1 MAKMTGAQAL
11 IAQLLSEGV
20 DTLFALPGVQMMDAI
35 DAVYEKRNALHMVQ
49 TRHEQATTYM
59 ADGYARVTGD
69 VGVAMVVPGPGAL
82 NATAGLGTAYAS
94 SSPVLLISGQ
104 IPSTSLGKN
113 IGELHEVED
122 QLDVFRPITKW
133 VHRETEVGA
142 IPEMVHEAFRQ
153 LRTGRPRPVEIEIP
167 PDTLAA
173 VSDVDIIDREDWARA
188 APADADAIADA
199 ARILCDAKKPV
210 IYAGGGIN
218 SSSASAELIAL
229 AELLQAPVIMT
240 QQGKGAVPDDHPLN
254 IAISYYM
261 QSPIK
266 DLFEQSDAVLAVA
279 TRFRIRD
286 DEAEVLPTLIHMD
299 VDPAEPGK
307 TRPTAVAIEAD
318 AKEGLGQL
326 IEAVRAMGSE
336 RESRGEEIAGWRK
349 TFRDGVRD
357 MVPLQMS
364 MLDDLRAGLDDD
376 AIVISGVT
384 NVGYWGNICFP
395 VMQPRTYITSS
406 YFGTLGYAFP
416 TALGAKIGNPDKQ
429 VVALSGDGGF
439 MYCATELSTAVKY
452 GINVVTVVFNNNA
465 FGASRWDQ
473 IHRFGERFIA
483 TDLHNPDLM
492 MFAQSFG
499 AVGIRTDP
507 AGLGDALKQAFAA
520 NAPVVLEVEVPVMM
534 PPFQI
539 IE

>member
-35 DAVYEKRNALHMVQ
+35 DAIYEKRNALHMVQ

-82 NATAGLGTAYAS
+82 NATAGLGTAYAA

-104 IPSTSLGKN
+104 IPTTSLGKN
-113 IGELHEVED
+113 FGELHEVDD

-133 VHRETEVGA
+133 VHRTTEICA

-153 LRTGRPRPVEIEIP
+153 LRTGRPRPVEIEVS

-173 VSDVDIIDREDWARA
+173 TADIDIIEREDWARA
-188 APADADAIADA
+188 APADAGAIADA
-199 ARILCDAKKPV
+199 ARILCNAKKPV

-218 SSSASAELIAL
+218 SSGASAELIAL

-254 IAISYYM
+254 IAVSYYM

-286 DEAEVLPTLIHMD
+286 DEAEVLPPLIHMD
-299 VDPAEPGK
+299 VDPGEP
-307 TRPTAVAIEAD
+307 
-318 AKEGLGQL
+318 
-326 IEAVRAMGSE
+326 
-336 RESRGEEIAGWRK
+336 
-349 TFRDGVRD
+349 
-357 MVPLQMS
+357 
-364 MLDDLRAGLDDD
+364 
-376 AIVISGVT
+376 
-384 NVGYWGNICFP
+384 
-395 VMQPRTYITSS
+395 
-406 YFGTLGYAFP
+406 
-416 TALGAKIGNPDKQ
+416 
-429 VVALSGDGGF
+429 
-439 MYCATELSTAVKY
+439 
-452 GINVVTVVFNNNA
+452 
-465 FGASRWDQ
+465 
-473 IHRFGERFIA
+473 
-483 TDLHNPDLM
+483 
-492 MFAQSFG
+492 
-499 AVGIRTDP
+499 
-507 AGLGDALKQAFAA
+507 
-520 NAPVVLEVEVPVMM
+520 
-534 PPFQI
+534 
-539 IE
+539 

>member
-35 DAVYEKRNALHMVQ
+35 DAIYEKRNELHMVQ

-82 NATAGLGTAYAS
+82 NATAGLGTAYAA

-104 IPSTSLGKN
+104 IPTTSLGKR
-113 IGELHEVED
+113 IGELHEVEE

-133 VHRETEVGA
+133 VDRTTEVGG
-142 IPEMVHEAFRQ
+142 IPEMVHEAFHQ
-153 LRTGRPRPVEIEIP
+153 LRTGRPRPVEIEVP

-173 VSDVDIIDREDWARA
+173 TDDVAIIDREHWAKA
-188 APADADAIADA
+188 APAEAGAIEQA
-199 ARILCDAKKPV
+199 ARLLCDAEKPV
-210 IYAGGGIN
+210 IYAGGGVI
-218 SSSASAELIAL
+218 SSDASAELVTL

-254 IAISYYM
+254 IAVSYYM
-261 QSPIK
+261 QSPIAE
-266 DLFEQSDAVLAVA
+266 LFAESDALLAVG
-279 TRFRIRD
+279 TRLRIRE
-286 DEAEVLPTLIHMD
+286 DEAEVLPALVHMD
-299 VDPAEPGK
+299 IDPNEPGK
-307 TRPTAVAIEAD
+307 ILPTAVAIEAD
-318 AKEGLGQL
+318 AKEGLTQL
-326 IEAVRAMGSE
+326 IEVVGAMGSA
-336 RESRGEEIAGWRK
+336 RASRGDEIVGWRAR
-349 TFRDGVRD
+349 FRDELRGL
-357 MVPLQMS
+357 VPLQMD
-364 MLDDLRAGLDDD
+364 MLDTLRACLDDD

-395 VMQPRTYITSS
+395 VKQPRTYITSS

-439 MYCATELSTAVKY
+439 MYCATELSTAVKF

-473 IHRFGERFIA
+473 THRFGKRFIA
-483 TDLHNPDLM
+483 TDLHNPDLL
-492 MFAQSFG
+492 MFAESFG

-507 AGLGDALKQAFAA
+507 AGLGAA
-520 NAPVVLEVEVPVMM
+520 
-534 PPFQI
+534 
-539 IE
+539 

>member
-82 NATAGLGTAYAS
+82 NATAGLGTAYAA

-104 IPSTSLGKN
+104 IPTTSLGKN
-113 IGELHEVED
+113 IGELHEVDD

-133 VHRETEVGA
+133 VHRATEISA

-153 LRTGRPRPVEIEIP
+153 LRTGRPRPVEIEVS
-167 PDTLAA
+167 PDILAA
-173 VSDVDIIDREDWARA
+173 TADIDIIDREDWARA
-188 APADADAIADA
+188 APADAGAIADA
-199 ARILCDAKKPV
+199 ARILCNAKKPV

-218 SSSASAELIAL
+218 SSGASAELVAL

-254 IAISYYM
+254 IAVSYYM

-266 DLFEQSDAVLAVA
+266 DLFEQSDAVFAVA

-286 DEAEVLPTLIHMD
+286 DEAKVLPTLIHMD
-299 VDPAEPGK
+299 VDPGEPGK
-307 TRPTAVAIEAD
+307 IRPTAVAIEAD
-318 AKEGLGQL
+318 AKEGLTQL
-326 IEAVRAMGSE
+326 VEAVRTMGSA
-336 RESRGEEIAGWRK
+336 RESRGEEIAGWRN
-349 TFRDGVRD
+349 GVRD
-357 MVPLQMS
+357 MVPLQVS

-416 TALGAKIGNPDKQ
+416 TALGAKIGNPDKR
-429 VVALSGDGGF
+429 VVVLSGDGGF

-473 IHRFGERFIA
+473 THRFGERFIA

-499 AVGIRTDP
+499 TVGIRTDP
-507 AGLGDALKQAFAA
+507 AGLGDALKQAFDA